1 MGKINFFSLDTGYRL
16 KNKRNI
22 RDWVLEVLAG
32 ENKPDIEYVNIILC
46 SDQYL
51 LEINR
56 KYLRHE
62 YLTDIITFTYSSAD
76 NSLEGEL
83 YISIDRIKENS
94 RELNIRLEMEL
105 HRVIVHGILHLC
117 GYNDKRKG
125 QKEFMHGLENRYL
138 QLIDW

>member
-1 MGKINFFSLDTGYRL
+1 MGKINFFNLDTSYRL

-22 RDWVLEVLAG
+22 RDWVLEVLAS
-32 ENKPDIEYVNIILC
+32 EDKPDIESVNIILC
-46 SDQYL
+46 SDEYL

-56 KYLRHE
+56 KYLRHD
-62 YLTDIITFTYSSAD
+62 YFTDIITFTYSSAD

-94 RELNIRLEMEL
+94 RELNNPLETEL

-117 GYNDKRKG
+117 GYNDKRKE
-125 QKEFMHGLENRYL
+125 QKKFMHELENRYL